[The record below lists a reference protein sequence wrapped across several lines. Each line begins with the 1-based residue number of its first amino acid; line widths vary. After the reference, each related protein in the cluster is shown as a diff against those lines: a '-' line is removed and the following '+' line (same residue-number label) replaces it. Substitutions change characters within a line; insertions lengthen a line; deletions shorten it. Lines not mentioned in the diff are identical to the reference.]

1 MADLME
7 RYESK
12 YGPAES
18 GYLYTLG
25 GDPAAIVAEVERKQ
39 AAPVADDL
47 AFLAAL
53 TPTTPEED
61 AHNAILRE
69 IQRLYFR
76 DIPRASALAVCNVL
90 GEAGELIPFPGLP
103 EFRFNSWTFKDGW
116 NEAHP
121 NEARITVNGA
131 ALLSI

>member
-25 GDPAAIVAEVERKQ
+25 GDPAAIVAEVERAQ

-53 TPTTPEED
+53 MPTTPEED
-61 AHNAILRE
+61 AHNAITRE

-90 GEAGELIPFPGLP
+90 GDAGELIPFPGLP
-103 EFRFNSWTFKDGW
+103 DFRFNAWAFKDAW

-121 NEARITVNGA
+121 DESKIKTNGGA
-131 ALLSI
+131 MLSV

>member
-12 YGPAES
+12 YGSAES

-25 GDPAAIVAEVERKQ
+25 GDPAAIVAEVERAQ

-47 AFLAAL
+47 AFLSAL
-53 TPTTPEED
+53 MPTTPEED

-76 DIPRASALAVCNVL
+76 DIPRASALAVCNAL

-103 EFRFNSWTFKDGW
+103 DFRFNSWAFKDGW

-121 NEARITVNGA
+121 DETKIKTNGA
-131 ALLSI
+131 ALLSV

>member
-12 YGPAES
+12 YGAAAA

-25 GDPAAIVAEVERKQ
+25 GDPAAIVAGVERAQ
-39 AAPVADDL
+39 AAPVADDF

-53 TPTTPEED
+53 MPTTPEED

-69 IQRLYFR
+69 IQRLYFLP
-76 DIPRASALAVCNVL
+76 ISRASALAVCNVL

-103 EFRFNSWTFKDGW
+103 DFRFNSWTFKDGW

-121 NEARITVNGA
+121 DEARITVNGA